1 MTAQVTDK
9 QAYQFWYDF
18 LRSFNA
24 GLEVDPFESQADKL
38 RRIRRLEADPEKWF
52 KYYFKKFYTA
62 EPAPFQ
68 CEATRRVVAHPEWYE
83 ARAWARELAKS
94 ARTMMEVCYL
104 IMTRRKRNAILTSNS
119 QDNAER
125 LLAPYRAFFECNE
138 RLINDYGEQKMPGN
152 WESGEFRL
160 RIGAAFRAVGA
171 GQSPRGSRNEE
182 MRPDVLLID
191 DFDTDADCLNPDIV
205 NKKWDWF
212 ERALYA
218 TRSIS
223 TPLLVIFCGNII
235 AENCCMLRAIEM
247 ADHADV
253 INIRDEFGHSVWPS
267 KNSEEYIDRALSKI
281 SLKAQQ
287 GEYFNNPIQEG
298 KTFKEIRWDRCPA
311 LRKFPFL
318 VAYADPAT
326 SNKDKKGSCTKAV
339 ILMGF
344 CEGRYYVLNCF
355 VDNATTDT
363 FIQWFYD
370 LKAYVGGQAP
380 VYWYIENNSLQTP
393 FYEQVFMPKFA
404 ERGRRDGNALC
415 VTPDDRKKGDKFS
428 RIEGTLEPLVRTG
441 GLVFNEDERGN
452 PHMKRLEEQFK
463 AVNPKLSAPCDGVD
477 ATEGGVFI
485 IREKITSRNSRITS
499 IPRPRN
505 TKRY

>member
-1 MTAQVTDK
+1 M
-9 QAYQFWYDF
+9 
-18 LRSFNA
+18 
-24 GLEVDPFESQADKL
+24 
-38 RRIRRLEADPEKWF
+38 
-52 KYYFKKFYTA
+52 
-62 EPAPFQ
+62 
-68 CEATRRVVAHPEWYE
+68 
-83 ARAWARELAKS
+83 
-94 ARTMMEVCYL
+94 
-104 IMTRRKRNAILTSNS
+104 
-119 QDNAER
+119 
-125 LLAPYRAFFECNE
+125 
-138 RLINDYGEQKMPGN
+138 
-152 WESGEFRL
+152 
-160 RIGAAFRAVGA
+160 
-171 GQSPRGSRNEE
+171 
-182 MRPDVLLID
+182 
-191 DFDTDADCLNPDIV
+191 
-205 NKKWDWF
+205 NKKWDWL

-253 INIRDEFGHSVWPS
+253 INIRDEFGRSVWPS
-267 KNSEEYIDRALSKI
+267 KNSEEDIDRALSKI

>member
-205 NKKWDWF
+205 NKKWDWL

-253 INIRDEFGHSVWPS
+253 INIRDEFGRSVWPS
-267 KNSEEYIDRALSKI
+267 KNSEEDIDRALSKI

-298 KTFKEIRWDRCPA
+298 F
-311 LRKFPFL
+311 
-318 VAYADPAT
+318 
-326 SNKDKKGSCTKAV
+326 
-339 ILMGF
+339 
-344 CEGRYYVLNCF
+344 
-355 VDNATTDT
+355 
-363 FIQWFYD
+363 
-370 LKAYVGGQAP
+370 
-380 VYWYIENNSLQTP
+380 
-393 FYEQVFMPKFA
+393 
-404 ERGRRDGNALC
+404 
-415 VTPDDRKKGDKFS
+415 
-428 RIEGTLEPLVRTG
+428 
-441 GLVFNEDERGN
+441 
-452 PHMKRLEEQFK
+452 
-463 AVNPKLSAPCDGVD
+463 
-477 ATEGGVFI
+477 
-485 IREKITSRNSRITS
+485 
-499 IPRPRN
+499 
-505 TKRY
+505 